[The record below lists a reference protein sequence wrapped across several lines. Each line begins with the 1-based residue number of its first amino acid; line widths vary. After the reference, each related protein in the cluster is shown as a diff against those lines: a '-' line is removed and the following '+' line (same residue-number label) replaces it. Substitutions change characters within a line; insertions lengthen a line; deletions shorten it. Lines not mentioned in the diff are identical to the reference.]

1 MIAKFIGSRLNRV
14 YVILALGFGLFG
26 WMVGFSALESA
37 RQNALEA
44 TEQALVQ
51 PALPLPSMPFA
62 DNPIV
67 DWRCA
72 VKYCR

>member
-14 YVILALGFGLFG
+14 YVILALSFGLFG

-37 RQNALEA
+37 RQNAPEITA
-44 TEQALVQ
+44 QALVQ
-51 PALPLPSMPFA
+51 PALPDPSLLFV

-72 VKYCR
+72 IKYCR